1 VALIWAKAT
10 KTGPETVSGLRMS
23 GVESGAIDYVI
34 RVHADPSEI
43 DPVEWNELLAAQPSP
58 SPFLRHELLKAMLDS
73 GSATAETGWAPAFIT
88 LRRGAHLAGA
98 VAAYLKA
105 HSYGEYVFDWAWA
118 DAYQRHGLTYYPK
131 LLAAVPFTPVPGP
144 RLLART
150 AEDRLLLVQALRSFA
165 SQNALSSAHL
175 LFGTDE
181 DFSAAAQDGWM
192 IRHGVQFHWRN
203 RDDQPYADFADFLA
217 ALQREKRKKIQ
228 QERRRV
234 ADAGVTFDV
243 LEGPAITDEDWRFF
257 HRCYTLTYRA
267 HGSQPYLSLAFFKQV
282 ARDLPQHW
290 LMFIARQ
297 AGKAIAASLVAID
310 PARRW
315 AWGRYWGA
323 IEDVPLLHFEACYY
337 QPLQWCISHG
347 YRCFEGGAQGEHK
360 MARGLTP
367 TPTRSAHWL
376 AHPQFAQAVEDFLA
390 REGAGVAAYLDEL
403 SERSPFKV
411 TAP

>member
-1 VALIWAKAT
+1 M
-10 KTGPETVSGLRMS
+10 G

-34 RVHADPSEI
+34 GVHTDPSEI
-43 DPVEWNELLAAQPSP
+43 DANEWNELLSAQAAP
-58 SPFLRHELLKAMLDS
+58 SPFLRHEFLSALHDS
-73 GSATAETGWAPAFIT
+73 GSATPTSGWAPAFMS
-88 LRRGAHLAGA
+88 LRRGRRLCGA
-98 VAAYLKA
+98 VAAYLKT

-118 DAYQRHGLTYYPK
+118 DAYQRHGLDYYPK

-150 AEDRLLLVQALRSFA
+150 AGDRLLLLQALRSLA
-165 SQNALSSAHL
+165 SHQGLSSAHL
-175 LFGTDE
+175 LFGDDD
-181 DFSAAAQDGWM
+181 DFTAAAQDGWM

-203 RDDQPYADFADFLA
+203 RAERPYADFAEFLA
-217 ALQREKRKKIQ
+217 ALQRDKRKKIQ

-234 ADAGVTFDV
+234 AEAGIAFEVR
-243 LEGPAITDEDWRFF
+243 EGAAISEEDWRFF

-267 HGSQPYLSLAFFKQV
+267 HGSQPYLNLAFFRQV
-282 ARDLPQHW
+282 ARELPQHW
-290 LMFIARQ
+290 LMFIAQRSGQ
-297 AGKAIAASLVAID
+297 PIAASLVAIE
-310 PARRW
+310 PARGW

-323 IEDVPLLHFEACYY
+323 VENVPLLHFEACYH
-337 QPLQWCISHG
+337 QPLQWCIAQG
-347 YRCFEGGAQGEHK
+347 YECFEGGAQGEHK

-403 SERSPFKV
+403 NERSPFKGP
-411 TAP
+411 AADPPPHGG

>member
-1 VALIWAKAT
+1 
-10 KTGPETVSGLRMS
+10 MS

-43 DPVEWNELLAAQPSP
+43 DPAEWNELLAAQATS
-58 SPFLRHELLKAMLDS
+58 SPFLRHELLKAMHDS

-88 LRRGAHLAGA
+88 LRRGACLAGA
-98 VAAYLKA
+98 VAAYLKT

-144 RLLART
+144 RLLAR
-150 AEDRLLLVQALRSFA
+150 APEDRLLLARALRSFA
-165 SQNALSSAHL
+165 AQNALSSAHL
-175 LFGTDE
+175 LFGSDE
-181 DFSAAAQDGWM
+181 DFAAAAEDGWM

-203 RDDQPYADFADFLA
+203 RGDRPYADFAEFLA

-243 LEGPAITDEDWRFF
+243 REGAAITDEDWRFF

-267 HGSQPYLSLAFFKQV
+267 HGSQPYLTLAFFKQV

-310 PARRW
+310 PGRGW

-323 IEDVPLLHFEACYY
+323 VEDVPLLHFEACYY
-337 QPLQWCISHG
+337 QPLQWCITHG
-347 YRCFEGGAQGEHK
+347 YQCFEGGAQGEHK

-403 SERSPFKV
+403 SERSPFKL
-411 TAP
+411 TDP